1 MGTATPVI
9 LRVATPAYGRVVV
22 EASDG
27 IRYHAD
33 LSSFARVYCYPSD
46 RAAWNQVSP
55 DNYGLGLIWASRFE
69 VHIDQVIGLAER
81 TEPIER
87 SA

>member
-1 MGTATPVI
+1 MGSTAPVI
-9 LRVATPAYGRVVV
+9 LRVETPAYGRVVV

-27 IRYHAD
+27 VRYHAD
-33 LSSFARVYCYPSD
+33 LSSFARVHCYPRD
-46 RAAWNQVSP
+46 EATWGQVSP
-55 DNYGLGLIWASRFE
+55 DSYGLGLVWASRFE
-69 VHIDQVIGLAER
+69 VHIDQVIGLAVR

>member
-1 MGTATPVI
+1 MTTPVI
-9 LRVATPAYGRVVV
+9 LRVDTPAYGRVVV

-27 IRYHAD
+27 VRYHAD

-46 RAAWNQVSP
+46 QAAWTQVSP
-55 DNYGLGLIWASRFE
+55 DSYGLGLIWASRFE
-69 VHIDQVIGLAER
+69 VHVDQVIGLAER
-81 TEPIER
+81 TEPVER

>member
-1 MGTATPVI
+1 MDTATPVI
-9 LRVATPAYGRVVV
+9 LRVETPSYGRVIV
-22 EASDG
+22 EGSDRV
-27 IRYHAD
+27 RYHAD
-33 LSSFARVYCYPSD
+33 LSSLDRVYCYPRD
-46 RAAWNQVSP
+46 DAAWRQVSP
-55 DNYGLGLIWASRFE
+55 DSYGLGLIWASRFE

>member
-1 MGTATPVI
+1 VD
-9 LRVATPAYGRVVV
+9 TPAYGRVVV

-27 IRYHAD
+27 LRYHAD

-46 RAAWNQVSP
+46 QAAWSQVSA
-55 DNYGLGLIWASRFE
+55 DNYGLGLIWTSRFE